1 MLSSDKTKI
10 CAYCGKGSSLTRE
23 HIIPSFLYKKHPD
36 QKFGFNWAADKFVN
50 SEAIIRDVCAECNNG
65 ILSELDDYGKSFY
78 EENECQQSFNISKT
92 LVIKYNY
99 TLLLRWLLKISYNS
113 LRAAGRHSNLM
124 EKCIPFI
131 LNENDFGITHLLFL
145 ELIKDYKIKEEDRTH
160 LPEESKSWEYIQ
172 ARMFRSGWI
181 ITNSNINYLSRYVA
195 INSFYFYFFVFSNK
209 INRSNRRQLISTF
222 KNKTKSAI
230 QLSNEQNS
238 IPIKVSNRTFVE
250 AYEDTALILADKWR
264 KLQS

>member
-1 MLSSDKTKI
+1 MLSSEKTKI
-10 CAYCGKGSSLTRE
+10 CAYCGKGNSLTRE

-36 QKFGFNWAADKFVN
+36 QKFGFNSAADKFVN

-65 ILSELDDYGKSFY
+65 ILSELDGYGKSFY
-78 EENECQQSFNISKT
+78 EENQCQRSFNSSKT

-113 LRAAGRHSNLM
+113 LRAAGMHSNLM

-131 LNENDFGITHLLFL
+131 LNENDIGITHLLFL
-145 ELIKDYKIKEEDRTH
+145 ELIKDYKIKEADRTY
-160 LPEESKSWEYIQ
+160 LPEESKLWEYMP

-195 INSFYFYFFVFSNK
+195 INSFYFYFFVFYDK
-209 INRSNRRQLISTF
+209 INRSNRRQIINTF
-222 KNKTKSAI
+222 KKKIKPAS
-230 QLSNEQNS
+230 QLSNEQDS
-238 IPIKVSNRTFVE
+238 IPIKVSNRTILE
-250 AYEDTALILADKWR
+250 AYEDTALILSDKYR